1 MAAGPALLAFVLVFL
16 DDGITWHL
24 INHPSH
30 KLKHGDAYNYDTIII
45 GAMILI
51 NSLLGLPWLVAA
63 TVRSLNHIH
72 AMAEKLPDG
81 TILSVQETRLTNLG
95 IHLLCFVTIFALQVL
110 KLIPVPVLYGV
121 FLFMGLVSLGT
132 NQFWGRMLMFFMQP
146 SKFPVQPYTQ
156 YMKAKRMHLFTA
168 IQLFAFSLLYTCKS
182 IKVIAIAFPI
192 LIAACI
198 PVRLFVLPRIFT
210 EDELILID
218 SDPNTVKMWIENRQ
232 AEEEA
237 DDDEG
242 EPLLDGGGD
251 DDEEKGDIETNSDDK
266 VAEKKE
272 PTTPPH
278 RARRKKTMSCPTG
291 ALIFTEE
298 PSVLGPQLRPQ
309 MSSDWT
315 GGVVFM
321 AQTSHPLPIIDQE
334 NSNHTTDSLEGI
346 DLATP
351 KQTNA
356 QQHRRHRPTRDER
369 RSTSCPT
376 ANGNAFFAAPTSN
389 FNVQINRPS
398 RGFSFDK
405 ADGGGLPTLHEA

>member
-321 AQTSHPLPIIDQE
+321 SQTSHPLPIIDQE

-351 KQTNA
+351 KQTND
-356 QQHRRHRPTRDER
+356 QQHCRHRPTRDER